1 MKPFPISFNSVT
13 VTSRDLVFSVKNLFP
28 GKYFLNLYSEV
39 TEVTRSQNTQN
50 GGRP

>member
-1 MKPFPISFNSVT
+1 MKPFLNSSSSVT
-13 VTSRDLVFSVKNLFP
+13 VTSCDPVFSVKNLFP